1 MRLIVPLSLL
11 LPMAQ
16 SFVVQRE
23 AVSAASKLYMAS
35 PFDEWQQQT
44 QRLAASFVA
53 GTVLSAGL
61 MLNTPT
67 EVVAF
72 DSAVLD
78 TTSSLVVSVASP
90 KAATPTKTT
99 IPTKPA
105 DPYKQ
110 ALDNAKFAL
119 EGARSAEKAAVA
131 SVKAAKQG
139 LSLQKAELQKA
150 EGTSQNAKKVFLDAN
165 DKLAKTPADRSTK
178 EINAAKDKVGTYSIA
193 GLKLF
198 VIVLLGGKKEPTDCR
213 ASTKLILT
221 LVLIFFEYQLPQRQ
235 LHKMPKKW
243 SSRKSRN
250 IRLHLKSTVLR
261 KKSWKRFKKLR
272 TDTKRS

>member
-23 AVSAASKLYMAS
+23 SVSAASKLHMAS

-53 GTVLSAGL
+53 GSVLSAGL

-67 EVVAF
+67 EAIAF

-90 KAATPTKTT
+90 AAPTKTAA
-99 IPTKPA
+99 PTKAAVPVKPA

-131 SVKAAKQG
+131 SVKTAKQG

-150 EGTSQNAKKVFLDAN
+150 ESTSQNAKKAFLDAN

-178 EINAAKDKVGTYSIA
+178 EINAAKEKVGT
-193 GLKLF
+193 
-198 VIVLLGGKKEPTDCR
+198 
-213 ASTKLILT
+213 
-221 LVLIFFEYQLPQRQ
+221 
-235 LHKMPKKW
+235 
-243 SSRKSRN
+243 
-250 IRLHLKSTVLR
+250 
-261 KKSWKRFKKLR
+261 
-272 TDTKRS
+272 